1 MRLKKIMTLFLAVLM
16 CMFALS
22 ANVSAAESK
31 GIKLNKSKITLTVNK
46 SYTLKPTVTGYSKY
60 TIQWS
65 TSDKE
70 VVSIKKGGV
79 ITAKKAGTATITAKI
94 KGTKYKA
101 TCKVTVK
108 KATSANKNTSSNN
121 NTTSNKSSSSAQEFV
136 DKLNVG
142 WNLGNTLDCYN
153 CKSWVSNEL
162 DFESAWGNPKTT
174 KAMISAV
181 KKAGFNTVRIP
192 VSWGEHMD
200 SDGKVSKEWLDRV
213 QTVVDYA
220 YDNDMYV
227 ILNTH
232 HENGWIKLDEKSEKA
247 VTKKFTYLWKQ
258 IAERFKDY
266 DERLIFEGLNEPR
279 LEGSAQEWNG
289 GTAAERK
296 VLNNYLSAFVET
308 VRSTGGN
315 NKTRY
320 LMLTPY
326 GASTSTS
333 ALSDLKLPD
342 DDRIIISVHA
352 YLPYNVALNRYSKDT
367 KLTDNNKKEIDSAFS
382 NINKVFISKG
392 IPVIM
397 GEFGAINK
405 SNTAERV
412 EIAKYY
418 LSAANKYGV
427 PCCWW
432 DNGTI
437 CSPSEGEGLG
447 LLNRKTLE
455 WYYPEIVKALIEST
469 K

>member
-1 MRLKKIMTLFLAVLM
+1 MKFKKIAALFFAVLM
-16 CMFALS
+16 CVFAVS
-22 ANVSAAESK
+22 ANVSAASAK
-31 GIKLNKSKITLTVNK
+31 KSIKLNKSKITLTVNDTF
-46 SYTLKPTVTGYSKY
+46 TLKPTVTGYNKY

-65 TSDKE
+65 TSDKT
-70 VVSIKKGGV
+70 VATVKKGGIV
-79 ITAKKAGTATITAKI
+79 TAKKAGTATITAKI
-94 KGTKYKA
+94 KGTNYKA
-101 TCKVTVK
+101 TCKVTVTK
-108 KATSANKNTSSNN
+108 KSSSKNSSS
-121 NTTSNKSSSSAQEFV
+121 SNKSSGSAQDFV
-136 DKLNVG
+136 DNLNVG
-142 WNLGNTLDCYN
+142 WNLGNTLDCAG
-153 CKSWVSNEL
+153 CKSWISNEL

-181 KKAGFNTVRIP
+181 KKAGFNTIRIP

-200 SDGKVSKEWLDRV
+200 SNGKINEKWLDRV

-232 HENGWIKLDEKSEKA
+232 HENSWIKLDEKNEKA
-247 VTKKFTYLWKQ
+247 VTKKFKYLWKQ

-266 DERLIFEGLNEPR
+266 DEKLIFEGLNEPR
-279 LEGSAQEWNG
+279 TEGSAQEWNG
-289 GTAAERK
+289 GTATERK
-296 VLNNYLSAFVET
+296 ILNNYLSAFVDT

-326 GASTSTS
+326 GASTNAS
-333 ALSDLKLPD
+333 AMSDLKLPD

-352 YLPYNVALNRYSKDT
+352 YLPYNVALNRDSKDT
-367 KLTDNNKKEIDSAFS
+367 KLSDNYKKEIDNAFS
-382 NINKVFISKG
+382 NINKVFTSKG

-397 GEFGAINK
+397 GEFGTINK

-418 LSAANKYGV
+418 LSVANKYGI

-437 CSPSEGEGLG
+437 CSPSEGEGFG

-455 WYYPEIVKALIEST
+455 WYYPEIVKALIDPT